1 MLGFAFLHLVEDL
14 LKKGAKVGFICI
26 SVTEIIIHVKLSKE
40 LLQECLLLKIL
51 HLKRLTLLRLN
62 KKLLPES
69 SIILNFLPY
78 CLGISGKKHG
88 RKCLSVAESRGAERH
103 DETPWAV
110 FATREICFACCDVFI
125 GGGKWSENFTLD
137 CLSRCGSI

>member
-78 CLGISGKKHG
+78 CRGISGKKHG
-88 RKCLSVAESRGAERH
+88 RKYVSVAESRGAERH
-103 DETPWAV
+103 DESGQRILP
-110 FATREICFACCDVFI
+110 
-125 GGGKWSENFTLD
+125 
-137 CLSRCGSI
+137 